1 MGECSKENA
10 FAILDAF
17 YENGGNFIDTYVF
30 DAASISMTV
39 ADISQSQQLSVR
51 ASRAMAR
58 RMDEGSRKSRPNRVS
73 AEEFD
78 DKYLINKHVTNMI
91 TFSFSLWH

>member
-17 YENGGNFIDTYVF
+17 YENGGNFIDTYVL
-30 DAASISMTV
+30 DIASFSMTV
-39 ADISQSQQLSVR
+39 VDFLQSQQLSIR

-73 AEEFD
+73 AE
-78 DKYLINKHVTNMI
+78 
-91 TFSFSLWH
+91 